1 MEYKIKITGL
11 DCANCALELEEEISK
26 IKNVKK
32 VSVNYIQQSVKVDCD
47 EDTLIKV
54 KDVCNHF
61 EEVKVVEDSKE
72 YKIKIAGLDCANC
85 ASELEEIIAKID
97 NVEKVN
103 VDFVKQI
110 VFVKCSNDAYKK
122 VIETCNNFEEVKV
135 VENKDNL
142 LK

>member
-11 DCANCALELEEEISK
+11 DCANCASELEEEISK

-61 EEVKVVEDSKE
+61 EEVKVVEDAKE
-72 YKIKIAGLDCANC
+72 YNQ
-85 ASELEEIIAKID
+85 SEDTFISRLLNMYD
-97 NVEKVN
+97 S
-103 VDFVKQI
+103 
-110 VFVKCSNDAYKK
+110 SNDLDA
-122 VIETCNNFEEVKV
+122 IERAKRLY
-135 VENKDNL
+135 DRYIL
-142 LK
+142 